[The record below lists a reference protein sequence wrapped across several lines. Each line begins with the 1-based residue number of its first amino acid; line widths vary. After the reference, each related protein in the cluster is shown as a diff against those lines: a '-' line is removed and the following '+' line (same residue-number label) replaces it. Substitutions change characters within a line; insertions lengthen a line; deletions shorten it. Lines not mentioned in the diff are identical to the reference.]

1 MVHAEGLIRLETQK
15 PQMEGQASNPDL
27 LELQG
32 PLQTLDRDERFSML
46 SLEYEVKGDVHVHP
60 HSETRSTLYLLA
72 LTIGLGG

>member
-1 MVHAEGLIRLETQK
+1 MVHAESLIHLETQK

-46 SLEYEVKGDVHVHP
+46 SLEYEVKGDLHVHP
-60 HSETRSTLYLLA
+60 PSETRSTLYLLA
-72 LTIGLGG
+72 LTIRLGG